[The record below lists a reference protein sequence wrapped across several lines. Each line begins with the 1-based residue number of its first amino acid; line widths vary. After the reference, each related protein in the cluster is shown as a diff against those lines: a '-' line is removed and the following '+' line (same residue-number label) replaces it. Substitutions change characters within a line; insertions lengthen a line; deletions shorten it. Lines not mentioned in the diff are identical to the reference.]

1 MQQWLVGGRI
11 GKCIRAPLDRAQKT
25 TWLAMSN
32 RYRERKFNSSDNDR
46 LARALP
52 QPVQAWQVNERQKR
66 DQKKCLLK
74 QN

>member
-1 MQQWLVGGRI
+1 
-11 GKCIRAPLDRAQKT
+11 
-25 TWLAMSN
+25 MSN

-66 DQKKCLLK
+66 DQKEKKFTKTKLK
-74 QN
+74 GKDLVSCVQWQRCQSVQMGKV